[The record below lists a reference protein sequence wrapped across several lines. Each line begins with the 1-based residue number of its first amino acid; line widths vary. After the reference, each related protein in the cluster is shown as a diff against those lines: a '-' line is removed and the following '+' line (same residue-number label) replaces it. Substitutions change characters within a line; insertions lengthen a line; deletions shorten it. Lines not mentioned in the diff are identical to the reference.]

1 MSEQNT
7 TNLCTAPNILYKGIE
22 AMEQRAQLRDKPEGE
37 RSMAKTVAM
46 FNTYT
51 GNTLTEADGWAFMI
65 FLKMVRSQGGDFHE
79 DDYVDGA
86 SFFGLLGE
94 CEHKNKG
101 NSD

>member
-1 MSEQNT
+1 M
-7 TNLCTAPNILYKGIE
+7 TNKLIDQTSAPGILRKGIE

-37 RSMAKTVAM
+37 RSMAKTVAL

-51 GNTLTEADGWAFMI
+51 GNNLSEADGWSFMI
-65 FLKMVRSQGGDFHE
+65 FLKMVRSQGGSFHE

-94 CEHKNKG
+94 CENKTRE
-101 NSD
+101 